1 MTDKHTDRQ
10 SGQQWLART
19 RRQLDDSENSLDGAT
34 LGRLRAVRREALTRR
49 VANPPWQASR
59 YLVPGLSFALALVV
73 VAGLNLSI
81 LVPLE
86 RQPLQNATLLEDLPI
101 LSGVESL
108 DLIDEME
115 FYLWVEE
122 VSSDLG

>member
-1 MTDKHTDRQ
+1 MTDKHTGRQ
-10 SGQQWLART
+10 SGQKWLAHT
-19 RRQLDDSENSLDGAT
+19 RRQLDDSENWLDGAT
-34 LGRLRAVRREALTRR
+34 LGRLRAVRREALARR